1 MGTIPSILHRSDTC
15 AEVQLPAY
23 AGDPARPPSHRK
35 NRERNRDQSGR
46 CTPGLQRLRQRCR
59 QEVCFGPARDSSQG
73 RLSGFGGSHL
83 CLRGGRRASCK
94 SGRRL
99 ALPTGQCRFSY
110 HLSSAPPMQTTSGRL
125 SPLRSATA
133 QEFAGMAL
141 SKMLFDQVFLGS
153 ALQMETVP
161 PAPRNPTIISSRESP
176 SRSAVTIVCPPTSEL
191 SI

>member
-1 MGTIPSILHRSDTC
+1 
-15 AEVQLPAY
+15 
-23 AGDPARPPSHRK
+23 
-35 NRERNRDQSGR
+35 
-46 CTPGLQRLRQRCR
+46 
-59 QEVCFGPARDSSQG
+59 GPARDSFQG

-83 CLRGGRRASCK
+83 HCHRSAERHVESDWTFP
-94 SGRRL
+94 S
-99 ALPTGQCRFSY
+99 GQCRFSY

-125 SPLRSATA
+125 SPFRSATA

-191 SI
+191 SIKVLLQPP